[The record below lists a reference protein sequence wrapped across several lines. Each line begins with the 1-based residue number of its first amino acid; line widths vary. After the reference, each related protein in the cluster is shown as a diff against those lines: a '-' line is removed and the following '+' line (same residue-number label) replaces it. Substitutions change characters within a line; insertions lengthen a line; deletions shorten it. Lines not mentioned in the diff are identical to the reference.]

1 MAASLDSRSRF
12 VASAA
17 AGELARRSASSFT
30 SHGRELTLAGRDQSQ
45 LWRPPL
51 RRRPPR
57 AFRASRSSFS
67 RPSIPLFLTCGIKFL
82 GNLSL
87 DISPPSDSL
96 AALADADYDAAFP
109 AQSRGEKDAYLL
121 LLTLRSGAPILAE
134 PRDRTSA
141 LEPSSQNFSR
151 GVQAFVR
158 DFAAAHGG
166 DASWA
171 ECTDGLLS
179 FECLHERNY
188 SLLEATTLN
197 TRNLSAATATLLRIQ
212 PPDDAV
218 HTFGA
223 ALAAHV
229 AGAPSEL
236 LVQTAGLPRF
246 SRRRRT
252 RCRPTSAS
260 WTWCRCRSPSSSS
273 R

>member
-1 MAASLDSRSRF
+1 MS
-12 VASAA
+12 
-17 AGELARRSASSFT
+17 
-30 SHGRELTLAGRDQSQ
+30 
-45 LWRPPL
+45 
-51 RRRPPR
+51 
-57 AFRASRSSFS
+57 
-67 RPSIPLFLTCGIKFL
+67 SIPLFLTCGIKFL

-96 AALADADYDAAFP
+96 AALAGADYDAAFP

-121 LLTLRSGAPILAE
+121 LLAASVGATILAE
-134 PRDRTSA
+134 RLATERRR
-141 LEPSSQNFSR
+141 SSTVVPEFAR

-179 FECLHERNY
+179 FFECLHERNF

-236 LVQTAGLPRF
+236 LVQTAGLPSFLAAAQDSVSTDLRF
-246 SRRRRT
+246 MDMVSLPLALRPRADAPQHPPPPHPRALDRARRRHLL
-252 RCRPTSAS
+252 
-260 WTWCRCRSPSSSS
+260 SS
-273 R
+273 